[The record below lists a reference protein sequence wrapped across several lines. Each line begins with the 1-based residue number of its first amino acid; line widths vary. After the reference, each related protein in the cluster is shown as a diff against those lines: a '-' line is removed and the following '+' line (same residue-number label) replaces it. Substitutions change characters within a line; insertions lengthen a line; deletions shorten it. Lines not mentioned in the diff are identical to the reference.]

1 MWGRFTLS
9 WFRTGTKTF
18 RPVNERVLAAFEP
31 ETHVYTFDAADGH
44 QVLRISHIP
53 FRGDQTYPPGVLMVT
68 DDITDLVEER
78 ERRESSMSLLTQLLM
93 IIVNQKDPY
102 STLHSAATNRL
113 ALGIADVLE
122 VSEEEKRVIDLG
134 SNMVNLGKAFVPQEV
149 LTKTTPFTDDDR
161 RLIHEGWA
169 KSAKL
174 LERVSFDL
182 EVDLILQQTRENWDG
197 SGLPKG
203 LAGEEISLPARIISV
218 ANTFVGMLSDRAYRP
233 GKDIPEATQEMV
245 ALARKT
251 FRPPGGHGAQSLS

>member
-1 MWGRFTLS
+1 MSALDPTPYDHRQ
-9 WFRTGTKTF
+9 
-18 RPVNERVLAAFEP
+18 P
-31 ETHVYTFDAADGH
+31 EGPLLYP
-44 QVLRISHIP
+44 P
-53 FRGDQTYPPGVLMVT
+53 FSGDQPARPR
-68 DDITDLVEER
+68 DLP
-78 ERRESSMSLLTQLLM
+78 T
-93 IIVNQKDPY
+93 
-102 STLHSAATNRL
+102 
-113 ALGIADVLE
+113 VLE

-203 LAGEEISLPARIISV
+203 LAGEEISTPRPDHQRRRK
-218 ANTFVGMLSDRAYRP
+218 TFVGMLSDRAYRP

-245 ALARKT
+245 ALAGKLFDRRVVMALNHYLENK
-251 FRPPGGHGAQSLS
+251 GGRDVLDLLRQDPAESLDVHLDAFFAAT

>member
-1 MWGRFTLS
+1 
-9 WFRTGTKTF
+9 
-18 RPVNERVLAAFEP
+18 
-31 ETHVYTFDAADGH
+31 
-44 QVLRISHIP
+44 
-53 FRGDQTYPPGVLMVT
+53 
-68 DDITDLVEER
+68 
-78 ERRESSMSLLTQLLM
+78 M

-245 ALARKT
+245 AL
-251 FRPPGGHGAQSLS
+251 GGKLFDRRVVMALNHYLENKGGRDVLDLLRQDPAESLDVHLDAFFAAT